1 MGIATPAVSRSR
13 VRCPRLGRRSWRESP
28 LPEGF
33 LVLDKPGGITSHDVV
48 AAVRRAVG
56 IRKVG
61 HAGTL
66 DPMATGALVVAVG
79 RVTRLVRFFQAME
92 KEYLAV
98 ARFGVATDT
107 LDAEGKEVW
116 RGEMRVSR
124 MDVEAALGQ
133 FVGEISQI
141 PPMVSALK
149 VGGRRLY
156 ELAREGMEVE
166 RDARPATVHSLKV
179 TGFEKGSN
187 PLVGLRVVC
196 GKGLYVR
203 SLADDLARALGGRAH
218 LVELRRTRVGS
229 HSVGEQAG
237 TAPGPEDLAD
247 WEKMMLTPAEALA
260 DLPALTADSPSLEMV
275 RHGRPLPADAA
286 TQLDEGS
293 HTRILNGS
301 GRLWAVYRR
310 SGAQLIPEVVL
321 N

>member
-1 MGIATPAVSRSR
+1 M
-13 VRCPRLGRRSWRESP
+13 
-28 LPEGF
+28 PEGF
-33 LVLDKPGGITSHDVV
+33 LVLDKPGGMTSHDVV

-79 RVTRLVRFFQAME
+79 RVTRLIRFLQPLE

-107 LDAEGKEVW
+107 LDADGEEVW
-116 RGEMRVSR
+116 SGEMPVSR
-124 MDVEAALGQ
+124 MDVERALGE
-133 FVGEISQI
+133 FVGEISQV
-141 PPMVSALK
+141 PPMVSAVK

-156 ELAREGMEVE
+156 ELAREGRAVE
-166 RDARPATVHSLKV
+166 REARWVTVHSLEV
-179 TGFEKGSN
+179 TRFEAGTN

-196 GKGLYVR
+196 GKGVYVR

-229 HSVGEQAG
+229 LTVGERTGA
-237 TAPGPEDLAD
+237 APGPDDLGD
-247 WEKMMLTPAEALA
+247 WEKWMLSPAEGLA
-260 DLPALTADSPSLEMV
+260 DLPAWTADLPTLQMV
-275 RHGRPLPADAA
+275 RHGRRLSTDTFPDPEEDRP
-286 TQLDEGS
+286 
-293 HTRILNGS
+293 TRILDGS
-301 GRLWAVYRR
+301 GRLWAIYRR
-310 SGAQLIPEVVL
+310 SGSKLIPEVVL

>member
-1 MGIATPAVSRSR
+1 M
-13 VRCPRLGRRSWRESP
+13 
-28 LPEGF
+28 
-33 LVLDKPGGITSHDVV
+33 VLDKPGGITSHDVV

-79 RVTRLVRFFQAME
+79 RVTRLIRFLQPLE

-107 LDAEGKEVW
+107 LDADGEEVW
-116 RGEMRVSR
+116 SGEMPVSR
-124 MDVEAALGQ
+124 VDVESALGE
-133 FVGEISQI
+133 FVGEISQV
-141 PPMVSALK
+141 PPMVSAVR

-156 ELAREGMEVE
+156 ELAREGRAVE
-166 RDARPATVHSLKV
+166 RQARRVTVRSLDV
-179 TGFEKGSN
+179 TRFEEGSN

-196 GKGLYVR
+196 GKGVYVR

-229 HSVGEQAG
+229 LSVGERAG
-237 TAPGPEDLAD
+237 AAPGPDDLVD
-247 WEKMMLTPAEALA
+247 WKKWMLSPAEGLA
-260 DLPALTADSPSLEMV
+260 DLPSWTADSPTLEMV
-275 RHGRPLPADAA
+275 RHGRSLPTDTAPQFEEARP
-286 TQLDEGS
+286 
-293 HTRILNGS
+293 TRILDGS
-301 GRLWAVYRR
+301 GRLWAIYRR
-310 SGAQLIPEVVL
+310 SGPQLVPEVVL

>member
-1 MGIATPAVSRSR
+1 M
-13 VRCPRLGRRSWRESP
+13 
-28 LPEGF
+28 
-33 LVLDKPGGITSHDVV
+33 VLDKPGGITSHDVV

-79 RVTRLVRFFQAME
+79 RVTRLIRFLQPLE

-107 LDAEGKEVW
+107 LDADGEEVW
-116 RGEMRVSR
+116 SGEMPVSR
-124 MDVEAALGQ
+124 VDVESALGE
-133 FVGEISQI
+133 FVGEISQV
-141 PPMVSALK
+141 PPMVSAVR

-156 ELAREGMEVE
+156 ELAREGRAVE
-166 RDARPATVHSLKV
+166 RQARRVTVRSLDV
-179 TGFEKGSN
+179 TRFEEGSN

-196 GKGLYVR
+196 GKGVYVR

-229 HSVGEQAG
+229 LSVGERAG
-237 TAPGPEDLAD
+237 AAPGPDDLVD
-247 WEKMMLTPAEALA
+247 WKKWMLSPAEGLA
-260 DLPALTADSPSLEMV
+260 DLPSWTADFPTLEMV
-275 RHGRPLPADAA
+275 RHGRSLPTDTAPQFEEARP
-286 TQLDEGS
+286 
-293 HTRILNGS
+293 TRILDGS
-301 GRLWAVYRR
+301 GRLWAIYRR
-310 SGAQLIPEVVL
+310 SGPQLVPEVVL